1 MERDPFD
8 RLSAELIKPILFDL
22 PNTQSIYSL
31 IRASPKC
38 YQVFLTAKE
47 KILISIMRQTI
58 QPAAFIDALAA
69 VQASQLK
76 EKGPD
81 RKKVLAFLRKYENK
95 RHKALEPNGKHYSL
109 STAVSL
115 CQLYRSSQ
123 YFINDLT
130 GRSNFYLRR
139 CGDTTFIQT
148 RFSPRDGFHLVQEN
162 GPNSLWGSLKGEL
175 CVDRDHQYAP
185 LSDVEE
191 ARLQRAFYRYELYTQ
206 IFSSGM
212 EYKGERLWELPS
224 DSHFFLEKYQHWEIE
239 ELACVADYLWSLVSD
254 SFDRIEPAFVGL
266 KLPEPPLDG
275 SETSSFQS
283 FARSKKLREAKY
295 EIHSLYEEYLSSLSL
310 PFLHQALRLDRFD
323 MQREMS
329 SHILYHGQEHSLS
342 IALEKLWNEISRRDS
357 NLIHSYVQ
365 AVARCS
371 HFPFKDAIDRSN
383 EGWLCVYGNTYSVSP
398 YGIRR
403 TTQALGYAFWDSQR
417 LRSAGFVS
425 PLFVNEVCLMF
436 QS

>member
-148 RFSPRDGFHLVQEN
+148 RFSPRDGFHLVQEMAPTASGEASRESFAWTETTSMLLFLTWRRLAFSEHSTGMN
-162 GPNSLWGSLKGEL
+162 CTHKFSVQAWSTKEKDCGNSRQTLTS
-175 CVDRDHQYAP
+175 
-185 LSDVEE
+185 
-191 ARLQRAFYRYELYTQ
+191 
-206 IFSSGM
+206 SSGPWF
-212 EYKGERLWELPS
+212 LTPS
-224 DSHFFLEKYQHWEIE
+224 I
-239 ELACVADYLWSLVSD
+239 
-254 SFDRIEPAFVGL
+254 
-266 KLPEPPLDG
+266 G
-275 SETSSFQS
+275 SSQ
-283 FARSKKLREAKY
+283 
-295 EIHSLYEEYLSSLSL
+295 LSS
-310 PFLHQALRLDRFD
+310 
-323 MQREMS
+323 
-329 SHILYHGQEHSLS
+329 
-342 IALEKLWNEISRRDS
+342 
-357 NLIHSYVQ
+357 V
-365 AVARCS
+365 
-371 HFPFKDAIDRSN
+371 
-383 EGWLCVYGNTYSVSP
+383 
-398 YGIRR
+398 
-403 TTQALGYAFWDSQR
+403 
-417 LRSAGFVS
+417 
-425 PLFVNEVCLMF
+425 
-436 QS
+436 